1 MKRRQLSDSEKREYK
16 KIIDIY
22 NSIQDKRFKAIIE
35 LLYQDR
41 FESNIN
47 NGLRIT
53 QLSEKLGLENDVIYD
68 LLEKYNRECYYFVR
82 IYQLSK
88 ERWAIWYHLYDDVM
102 DALTL
107 DRTIE
112 GTSQESFGDK
122 YDVMVDLSENE
133 RDM

>member
-1 MKRRQLSDSEKREYK
+1 MKRRQLSDSEKRWYK
-16 KIIDIY
+16 KIIDSY
-22 NSIQDKRFKAIIE
+22 NSIQDEKFKAIIE

-68 LLEKYNRECYYFVR
+68 LIEKYNSEYYFFIR

-88 ERWAIWYHLYDDVM
+88 KGWAVWYHLYDEAM
-102 DALTL
+102 DALTR

-112 GTSQESFGDK
+112 GTSKEAFGDK